1 MGLWDKLVGKRGAKP
16 PAREPSKRTWR
27 LTWQDGAL
35 QLFAPHGTFRVK
47 AIEPAVQAQ
56 LAAVA
61 DGTDLL
67 CEADFE
73 GRHDI
78 EHLIVTAAKPAPPLV
93 GQRPPP
99 ATPRAQPQPV
109 EEPPNA
115 LDRLQDALDA
125 LASVRWCEG
134 TLAPAKLTVSISG
147 ESAALDDVAWLTAH
161 AEPAPFGHAGETKL
175 DEAVRSTL
183 RLRARGAAT
192 IRGLEL
198 AGILEQIEEAFSLEC
213 RIEATLLDVLVYPPG
228 GRFLRHKDTPRVA
241 DQLGTLLVE
250 VQVAH
255 RGGDLVLVEGDDE
268 HRVAWG
274 TPGTGPR
281 WVAFYGDVD
290 HTVDE
295 VESGTRVT
303 LAYVLTAS
311 DRPRT
316 DPTLAAH
323 LDAIAD
329 AAIALLADAEHAPA
343 NGLII
348 PCERL
353 AIAPEDRTEVLTRE
367 MLRGHDAAI
376 ARTFERCGFEVRVA
390 ELVIPSESN
399 DGSFPEPD
407 DWGTERLKRPIPPSL
422 FANVDAV
429 SYEDDADTE
438 EYGPMQIASIESY
451 LAGRDADLEKATWV
465 IRRGAGAKL
474 VHEGLFS
481 PTGYFGNEASDGFLY
496 LAAALVLKPP
506 A

>member
-1 MGLWDKLVGKRGAKP
+1 MGLWDKLLGKRSAKP
-16 PAREPSKRTWR
+16 RAREPSKRTWR

-47 AIEPAVQAQ
+47 AIEPEVQAQ

-61 DGTDLL
+61 EGTDLL
-67 CEADFE
+67 CEGEFD

-78 EHLIVTAAKPAPPLV
+78 EHLVVTAAKPAPALI

-99 ATPRAQPQPV
+99 AASRAVPV
-109 EEPPNA
+109 EEAPSA
-115 LDRLQDALDA
+115 LDRLQEALDA

-134 TLAPAKLTVSISG
+134 TLAPAKLAVSVSG
-147 ESAALDDVAWLTAH
+147 ESAALDDVAWLSAH

-183 RLRARGAAT
+183 RLRARGTAT

-198 AGILEQIEEAFSLEC
+198 AGILERIEEAFSLEC

-241 DQLGTLLVE
+241 HQLGTLLVE
-250 VQVAH
+250 VPVAH

-274 TPGTGPR
+274 TPGSGPR

-290 HTVDE
+290 HTVE
-295 VESGTRVT
+295 AVESGTRVT

-311 DRPRT
+311 ERPRT

-329 AAIALLADAEHAPA
+329 AAIALLEDTSQALPDA
-343 NGLII
+343 LLV

-353 AIAPEDRTEVLTRE
+353 AIAPDDRTEPLTRE

-376 ARTFERCGFEVRVA
+376 ARTFERCGFGVRVA
-390 ELVIPSESN
+390 ELVVASESN
-399 DGSFPEPD
+399 DDSFPEAD
-407 DWGTERLKRPIPPSL
+407 DWGTQRLRRPIPASL
-422 FANVDAV
+422 FANIDAV

-451 LAGRDADLEKATWV
+451 LAERDKDVEEGTWV

-474 VHEGLFS
+474 VHEGLFA
-481 PTGYFGNEASDGFLY
+481 PTGYFGNEASDGYLY
-496 LAAALVLKPP
+496 LAATLVLKPP